1 VSQRIGRS
9 AGSVLLALAT
19 AVVVLAVAILPFL
32 NPIWVA
38 FAQDRANALVWTQL
52 SPDDL
57 RSVTDQILHDLVLGP
72 PTFNVFVDRTSVLSA
87 AEQGHMRDVRN
98 AMLAFGLIA
107 LVAAVALVVVHR
119 LQRGSA
125 TFWRAVRQG
134 AIGVV
139 VGIVA
144 IGAFALVAF
153 DAAFELFHRILFPG
167 GNFTFDPARDRLVQL
182 FPMQFWFETAIA
194 VGVVAVV
201 IALALVRLSW
211 PRARATGTSLGMAG
225 LPLETSR

>member
-1 VSQRIGRS
+1 MSQRIGRL

-32 NPIWVA
+32 NPAWVA
-38 FAQDRANALVWTQL
+38 FAQDRADAAAWTQFA
-52 SPDDL
+52 PNDL
-57 RSVTDQILHDLVLGP
+57 RAATNSILHDLVIGP
-72 PTFNVFVDRTSVLSA
+72 AAFDVSIQGSAVLSD
-87 AEQGHMRDVRN
+87 AERGHMRDVRN
-98 AMLAFGLIA
+98 ALLAFGLIA
-107 LVAAVALVVVHR
+107 LVAAVALVVVNR

-125 TFWRAVRQG
+125 AFWRAVRQG

-139 VGIVA
+139 AGIVA
-144 IGAFALVAF
+144 VGAFALVAF
-153 DAAFELFHRILFPG
+153 DAAFELFHQILFSG
-167 GNFTFDPARDRLVQL
+167 GNYAFDPARDRLVQL

-194 VGVVAVV
+194 VGIVAAA

-211 PRARATGTSLGMAG
+211 PRARSTVASIGMAG

>member
-1 VSQRIGRS
+1 MSQRIGRL

-32 NPIWVA
+32 NPAWVA
-38 FAQDRANALVWTQL
+38 FAQDRADAAAWTQFA
-52 SPDDL
+52 PNDL
-57 RSVTDQILHDLVLGP
+57 RAATNSILHDLVIGP
-72 PTFNVFVDRTSVLSA
+72 PAFDVSIQGSAVLSD
-87 AEQGHMRDVRN
+87 AERGHMRDVRN
-98 AMLAFGLIA
+98 ALLAFGLIA
-107 LVAAVALVVVHR
+107 LVAAVALVVVNR

-125 TFWRAVRQG
+125 AFWRAVRQG

-139 VGIVA
+139 AGIVA
-144 IGAFALVAF
+144 VGAFALVAF
-153 DAAFELFHRILFPG
+153 DAAFELFHRILFSG
-167 GNFTFDPARDRLVQL
+167 GNYAFDPARDRLVQL

-194 VGVVAVV
+194 VGIVAAA

-211 PRARATGTSLGMAG
+211 PRARSTVASIGMAG

>member
-1 VSQRIGRS
+1 MSQRIGRS

-19 AVVVLAVAILPFL
+19 AVVVLAVAVLPFL

-38 FAQDRANALVWTQL
+38 FAQNRADAIAWTQL
-52 SPDDL
+52 PPADL
-57 RSVTDQILHDLVLGP
+57 RAVTDAILHDLVIGP
-72 PTFNVFVDRTSVLSA
+72 PNFDVSLKGFTVLSA

-98 AMLAFGLIA
+98 AMLAFWAIA
-107 LVAAVALVVVHR
+107 LVSAVALVVVHR

-144 IGAFALVAF
+144 VGAFAFVAF

-167 GNFTFDPARDRLVQL
+167 GNFAFDPARDRLVQL
-182 FPMQFWFETAIA
+182 FPLQFWFETAIA
-194 VGVVAVV
+194 VGIVAMV
-201 IALALVRLSW
+201 IGLAVGRLSW